1 MTHYVLVGYINSK
14 LQSPVLLSETSGTG
28 NSIEIDLSP
37 YRLVLFWVI
46 SDGFCGQG
54 IITPIALKALSAIGV
69 QTQVGVYAGT
79 YKYTNILYDGVT
91 LTWASD
97 TNQVFDI
104 MGVK

>member
-14 LQSPVLLSETSGTG
+14 LQAPVLLSETGGTG

-37 YRLVLFWVI
+37 YRLVLFWVV

-54 IITPIALKALSAIGV
+54 IITPIALKSLSVIGV
-69 QTQVGVYAGT
+69 QTQVGVYTGT